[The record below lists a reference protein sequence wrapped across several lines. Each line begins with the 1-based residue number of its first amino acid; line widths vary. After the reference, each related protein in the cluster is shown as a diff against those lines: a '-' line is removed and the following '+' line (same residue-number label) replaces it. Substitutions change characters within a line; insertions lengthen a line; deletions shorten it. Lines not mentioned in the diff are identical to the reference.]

1 MFRHCTVAHHRSRG
15 TIFSSRASLTLTG
28 DTENVDYRQINQKK
42 WKKKWR
48 GVRFPLLTLAPAA
61 PDSPLA
67 PSKPGWPYRTRDRP
81 VSSQTWRKMTGL
93 WRQTSYLAS
102 ADLVWK
108 TYSVSFDSRK
118 SGGPGESTS
127 SLYFKHIFI
136 RNESIQFPS
145 PKYEVSSKSSN
156 QQTWGPA
163 GPRSPAFPGLPPS
176 PCRETSVS
184 MSATCPRRRA
194 TVPPSGEVL
203 CSAMRL
209 I

>member
-1 MFRHCTVAHHRSRG
+1 MT
-15 TIFSSRASLTLTG
+15 
-28 DTENVDYRQINQKK
+28 D
-42 WKKKWR
+42 
-48 GVRFPLLTLAPAA
+48 
-61 PDSPLA
+61 
-67 PSKPGWPYRTRDRP
+67 PSVLKI
-81 VSSQTWRKMTGL
+81 TGL
-93 WRQTSYLAS
+93 QRQTSYLAS

-145 PKYEVSSKSSN
+145 PKCEVSSNSSN

-184 MSATCPRRRA
+184 MSVSVRNLLQEESNSAPQWWCALQRHEVDLISAGIRKDPWCDFGVSDIWCLSCFSQWPRSDSNPCEIFVCMLKDAEVVDETLSYITSSFPRR
-194 TVPPSGEVL
+194 SGWSTRSHWSL
-203 CSAMRL
+203 L
-209 I
+209 WI